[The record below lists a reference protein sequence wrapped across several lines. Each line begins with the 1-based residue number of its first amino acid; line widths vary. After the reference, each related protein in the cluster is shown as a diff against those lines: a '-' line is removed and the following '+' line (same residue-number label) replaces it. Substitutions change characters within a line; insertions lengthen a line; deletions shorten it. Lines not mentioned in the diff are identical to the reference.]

1 MERARRADGRGQE
14 PCAPGAGL
22 IAATTREPGPPTGA
36 GPPWCR
42 PRWPVVR
49 WWRPCWPCGVTWCI
63 WSRSCRGRSSWPVV
77 DIEPECSDATE
88 WLRDPDGGRWPDD
101 AAPFEFLARCEGRR
115 EGDTAQD
122 APRVDQDGSLH
133 LTFLVHGVRHAL
145 ANPGVEGVFDTLRD
159 GDRVNF
165 LPQPDNPVDH
175 FAIHVC
181 SGDLPVGWVPRL
193 LCPAVH
199 DAIAAGPCG
208 SRDGPRPPAAWRNS
222 TARRTGIS
230 SPTLRG
236 CRTA

>member
-1 MERARRADGRGQE
+1 M
-14 PCAPGAGL
+14 
-22 IAATTREPGPPTGA
+22 
-36 GPPWCR
+36 
-42 PRWPVVR
+42 
-49 WWRPCWPCGVTWCI
+49 
-63 WSRSCRGRSSWPVV
+63 V

-115 EGDTAQD
+115 EGDTVLVTAP
-122 APRVDQDGSLH
+122 PRVDQDGSLH

-199 DAIAAGPCG
+199 DAIAAGPIAG
-208 SRDGPRPPAAWRNS
+208 RVLRVNGPEVPVHLRLLVELDGRVPPNWDFFADPSWLPNPA
-222 TARRTGIS
+222 
-230 SPTLRG
+230 
-236 CRTA
+236 